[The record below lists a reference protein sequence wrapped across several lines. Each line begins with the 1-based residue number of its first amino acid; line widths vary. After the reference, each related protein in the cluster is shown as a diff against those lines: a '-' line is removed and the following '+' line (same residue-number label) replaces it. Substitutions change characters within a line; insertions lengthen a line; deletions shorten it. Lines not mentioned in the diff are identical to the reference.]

1 MELDTILNIMTKYK
15 LTADELLLV
24 YLTFLAQ
31 SENGDTEKHKVYFK
45 RWYDG
50 GGKERLRTLFN
61 SLKEKGVIVKNYN
74 PNSYDFDEI
83 KFNKNF
89 LSQYWKLTG
98 ELGQEL
104 RRHYPTSLYVNGQVV
119 SLKNISK
126 KFSNWED
133 LYFWYSATI
142 KHNRLKHQE
151 VLEILEWAKDQDLV
165 NISLIEFIASNKW
178 EEWKE
183 MKQKGISGKSTT
195 YDIYGTA

>member
-1 MELDTILNIMTKYK
+1 MC
-15 LTADELLLV
+15 
-24 YLTFLAQ
+24 
-31 SENGDTEKHKVYFK
+31 FK
-45 RWYDG
+45 IRSW
-50 GGKERLRTLFN
+50 
-61 SLKEKGVIVKNYN
+61 
-74 PNSYDFDEI
+74 
-83 KFNKNF
+83 
-89 LSQYWKLTG
+89 
-98 ELGQEL
+98 
-104 RRHYPTSLYVNGQVV
+104 NGQVV